1 MSTGESVL
9 SIVDAVDS
17 RQGELWSV
25 KQQKERSKT
34 MLFLSWLASLFAPY
48 VTLSLLL
55 QQKQFRDATKWI
67 LCWTM
72 QGREQNGVLTWVV
85 GNDDSHVS
93 TAIVLDERLK
103 VLMRSGCAVQRENGD
118 RFRRVALL
126 QSVRVVYLQC
136 QSFGHLCVHSLLGRP
151 LLVQLS
157 AGGDHY

>member
-1 MSTGESVL
+1 
-9 SIVDAVDS
+9 
-17 RQGELWSV
+17 
-25 KQQKERSKT
+25 
-34 MLFLSWLASLFAPY
+34 
-48 VTLSLLL
+48 
-55 QQKQFRDATKWI
+55 
-67 LCWTM
+67 M
-72 QGREQNGVLTWVV
+72 QGIVQNGVLTWVV

-157 AGGDHY
+157 AGGDHYWFDGVRVIDLLLLLLLEAVLIDFHGHAAAAAAALGAVWNQTNSIGCQAGRL